1 MSRTFITRIVFLA
14 AALAAVAAPAAT
26 WRIGQGSE
34 VVFTSKAPME
44 SFDGRTGHVGG
55 HVRFDPGA
63 LVGPLDL
70 RVEVDLASLDTG
82 IGKRNEHM
90 RERHLQT
97 GIYPLAVFTG
107 RAVTK
112 AATAALAPGQ
122 PVAVT
127 VEGTLDLHGVARP
140 LTVEATVTLGPDGAL
155 RVDTAFPVKLSD
167 HAIDRPQFLVMKLAD
182 EQQVR
187 VQLVA
192 APEAP

>member
-1 MSRTFITRIVFLA
+1 MSRAFIAKIVFLA
-14 AALAAVAAPAAT
+14 AALAAATAPAAT
-26 WRIGQGSE
+26 WTIGPGSE

-44 SFDGRTGHVGG
+44 SFDGRTAQVRGHVTC
-55 HVRFDPGA
+55 DPGA

-90 RERHLQT
+90 RDRHLQT
-97 GIYPLAVFTG
+97 ATYPLAVFTG

-112 AATAALAPGQ
+112 AAAPLTPGQ
-122 PVAVT
+122 PVTLT

>member
-1 MSRTFITRIVFLA
+1 MSRAFIARIVFLA
-14 AALAAVAAPAAT
+14 AALAAAAAPAAT

-44 SFDGRTGHVGG
+44 SFDGRTARVSGHVTC
-55 HVRFDPGA
+55 DPEA

-82 IGKRNEHM
+82 IAKRNEHM

-97 GIYPLAVFTG
+97 SSYPLAVFTG

-112 AATAALAPGQ
+112 AAAAALAPGR
-122 PVAVT
+122 PVTVT

-140 LTVEATVTLGPDGAL
+140 LTVEATVTRGEDGAL
-155 RVDTAFPVKLSD
+155 RVETAFPVKLSD
-167 HAIDRPQFLVMKLAD
+167 HAIERPQFLVMKLAD
-182 EQQVR
+182 VQQVR
-187 VQLVA
+187 VALVA